1 MIRPLA
7 DAGSFRDRS
16 GKVYHA
22 GGDIFRS
29 VSRRAAEDYRHALK
43 SGLLE
48 KLMAESK
55 LVATQEVDQ
64 RVLTEAG
71 IETAMVLRHQRI
83 PFISYPY
90 EWPFS
95 LLKAAALLHL
105 DVHIEA
111 LNHGITLSDASAYN
125 VQFRG
130 IRPVFIDVL
139 SFRRYREGEA
149 WAGHCQFCEQFLNP
163 LLLRSLFGIAHND
176 WYRGRLEGIGTQEL
190 ADMLPWWRNL
200 SFNLLTHVRLQA
212 RLQRAAAADKGTYI
226 QRAKQTTLSKRAH
239 AAILEELRNWISG
252 LKPFKSTATTW
263 QHYAEQTTYADDERQ
278 AKRRFIA
285 AFCRETRPE
294 MLWDMGCN
302 TGEYAEIALSSGTK
316 RVVGF
321 DYDQGALERAIARAK
336 ENNLDLLP
344 LYQDGANPSP
354 DQGWMGRERRS
365 TQERGGAGA
374 LIALAFEHHLAIG
387 RNVPLDQLV
396 AWLVSLA
403 PRGIIEFV
411 QKSDPTVQR
420 LLALREDI
428 FHDYNAASFEAALR
442 SKARIVA
449 TEQVSAAGRMLY
461 SFERL

>member
-22 GGDIFRS
+22 GGDIYRS
-29 VSRRAAEDYRHALK
+29 VSRRAAEDYDHARK

-48 KLMAESK
+48 KLMGEGK

-64 RVLTEAG
+64 HVLREAG
-71 IETAMVLRHQRI
+71 IETEIVLRHQRI

-95 LLKAAALLHL
+95 LLKSAALLHL
-105 DVHIEA
+105 DIHIDA

-130 IRPVFIDVL
+130 IEPVFIDVL

-149 WAGHCQFCEQFLNP
+149 WVGHRQFCEQFLNP

-190 ADMLPWWRNL
+190 VDILPWWRNL
-200 SFNLLTHVRLQA
+200 SFNVLTHVTLQA
-212 RLQRAAAADKGTYI
+212 RLQRAAAADNGTYI
-226 QRAKQTTLSKRAH
+226 QRAKQTSLSKRAH
-239 AAILEELRNWISG
+239 VAILEELRSWIGG

-263 QHYAEQTTYADDERQ
+263 QHYAEQTSYAEEERQ

-285 AFCRETRPE
+285 AFCRETKPE
-294 MLWDMGCN
+294 MLWDIGCN
-302 TGEYAEIALSSGTK
+302 AGEYSEIALSSGTK

-321 DYDQGALERAIARAK
+321 DYDQGALERAVARARAK
-336 ENNLDLLP
+336 SLDLLP

-365 TQERGGAGA
+365 TQERGGADT

-403 PRGIIEFV
+403 PKGIIEFV
-411 QKSDPTVQR
+411 QKSDPTVQQ

-428 FHDYNAASFEAALR
+428 FCDYDAAGFEAALKG
-442 SKARIVA
+442 KARIVA
-449 TEQVSAAGRMLY
+449 AEQVSVHGRTLY
-461 SFERL
+461 SYERA

>member
-22 GGDIFRS
+22 GNDVFRA
-29 VSRRAAEDYRHALK
+29 VSRRAAEDYSYALK
-43 SGLLE
+43 SGFLE
-48 KLMAESK
+48 NLMAEGK
-55 LVATQEVDQ
+55 LVATQEVDH
-64 RVLTEAG
+64 RVLSEAG
-71 IETAMVLRHQRI
+71 IETAIVLRHQRI

-105 DVHIEA
+105 DIHIEA
-111 LNHGITLSDASAYN
+111 LKHGITLSDASAYN

-130 IRPVFIDVL
+130 IEPVFIDVL

-149 WAGHCQFCEQFLNP
+149 WAGHRQFCEQFLNP

-190 ADMLPWWRNL
+190 ADLLPWWRNS
-200 SFNLLTHVRLQA
+200 SFNLLTHVTLQA
-212 RLQRAAAADKGTYI
+212 RLQRAAAADSGAYTE
-226 QRAKQTTLSKRAH
+226 RAKKTSLSKRAH
-239 AAILEELRNWISG
+239 AAILEELRSWIG
-252 LKPFKSTATTW
+252 DLKPLKSKATTW
-263 QHYAEQTTYADDERQ
+263 QHYAEQTTYGEKERQ
-278 AKRRFIA
+278 AKGRFIA

-294 MLWDMGCN
+294 MLWDIGCN
-302 TGEYAEIALSSGTK
+302 TGEYAEIALSSGAK

-336 ENNLDLLP
+336 GKGLDLLP

-354 DQGWMGRERRS
+354 GQGWMGRERRS
-365 TQERGGAGA
+365 TQERGGADA

-396 AWLVSLA
+396 AWLVALA
-403 PRGIIEFV
+403 PKGIIEFV
-411 QKSDPTVQR
+411 QKSDPTVQQ

-428 FHDYNAASFEAALR
+428 FCDYDAVRFEAALK

-449 TEQVSAAGRMLY
+449 AEQVSAQGRTLY
-461 SFERL
+461 SFERS

>member
-7 DAGSFRDRS
+7 DAGSFRDHS
-16 GKVYHA
+16 GRIYHA
-22 GGDIFRS
+22 GSDVFRS
-29 VSRRAAEDYRHALK
+29 VSRRAAEDYGHALK
-43 SGLLE
+43 SGLIE
-48 KLMAESK
+48 KLMAEGK
-55 LVATQEVDQ
+55 LVTTQEVDQ
-64 RVLTEAG
+64 RVLTDAG
-71 IETAMVLRHQRI
+71 IETTIVLRHQRI

-105 DVHIEA
+105 DIHIEA
-111 LNHGITLSDASAYN
+111 LKHGITLSDASAYN

-130 IRPVFIDVL
+130 IEPVFIDVL

-149 WAGHCQFCEQFLNP
+149 WAGHRQFCEQFLNP

-190 ADMLPWWRNL
+190 ADLLPWWRNS
-200 SFNLLTHVRLQA
+200 SFNLLTHVTLQA
-212 RLQRAAAADKGTYI
+212 RLQRAAAADSGAYTE
-226 QRAKQTTLSKRAH
+226 RAKKTSLSKRAH
-239 AAILEELRNWISG
+239 AAILEELRSWIG
-252 LKPFKSTATTW
+252 DLKPLKSKATTW
-263 QHYAEQTTYADDERQ
+263 QHYAEQTTYGEKERQ
-278 AKRRFIA
+278 AKGRFIA

-294 MLWDMGCN
+294 MLWDIGCN
-302 TGEYAEIALSSGTK
+302 TGEYAEIALSSGAK

-336 ENNLDLLP
+336 AKGLDLLP

-354 DQGWMGRERRS
+354 GQGWMGRERRS
-365 TQERGGAGA
+365 TQERGGADA

-396 AWLVSLA
+396 AWLVALA
-403 PRGIIEFV
+403 PKGIIEFV
-411 QKSDPTVQR
+411 QKSDPTAQQ

-428 FHDYNAASFEAALR
+428 FCDYDAVTFEAALK

-449 TEQVSAAGRMLY
+449 AEQVSAQGRTLY
-461 SFERL
+461 SFERS

>member
-16 GKVYHA
+16 GKIYHA
-22 GGDIFRS
+22 GSDVFRS
-29 VSRRAAEDYRHALK
+29 VSRRAAEDYEHALK

-48 KLMAESK
+48 KLMAEGK

-64 RVLTEAG
+64 RVLSEAG

-95 LLKAAALLHL
+95 LLKSAALLHL
-105 DVHIEA
+105 DIHMEA
-111 LNHGITLSDASAYN
+111 LKHGITLSDASAYN

-130 IRPVFIDVL
+130 IEPVFIDVL

-149 WAGHCQFCEQFLNP
+149 WAGHRQFCEQFLNP
-163 LLLRSLFGIAHND
+163 LLLRAIFGIAHND

-190 ADMLPWWRNL
+190 ADLMPWWRNL
-200 SFNLLTHVRLQA
+200 SFNLLTHVTLQA
-212 RLQRAAAADKGTYI
+212 RLQRTAAADKGASMR
-226 QRAKQTTLSKRAH
+226 RAMHTKLSKHAH
-239 AAILEELRNWISG
+239 AAILDQLRRWIG
-252 LKPFKSTATTW
+252 DLRPPKSAATTW
-263 QHYAEQTTYADDERQ
+263 QHYAEQTTYGQEERQ
-278 AKRRFIA
+278 TKSRFIA
-285 AFCRETRPE
+285 AFCRKARPE
-294 MLWDMGCN
+294 LLWDIGCN
-302 TGEYAEIALSSGTK
+302 TGEYADVALSSGAR

-336 ENNLDLLP
+336 AERLDFLP

-354 DQGWMGRERRS
+354 GQGWMGRERRS
-365 TQERGGAGA
+365 TQERGGADA

-396 AWLVSLA
+396 AWLVTLA
-403 PRGIIEFV
+403 PKGIIEFV
-411 QKSDPTVQR
+411 QKSDPTVQQ

-428 FHDYNAASFEAALR
+428 FCDYDSARFEAALK
-442 SKARIVA
+442 SQARIVA
-449 TEQVSAAGRMLY
+449 VEQVSAQGRTLY
-461 SFERL
+461 SFERP

>member
-22 GGDIFRS
+22 GRDIFRS
-29 VSRRAAEDYRHALK
+29 VSRRAAEDYGHALK
-43 SGLLE
+43 SGLLD
-48 KLMAESK
+48 KLMAADK

-64 RVLTEAG
+64 RVLSEAG
-71 IETAMVLRHQRI
+71 IETEIVLRHQPI

-95 LLKAAALLHL
+95 LLKSAALLHL
-105 DVHIEA
+105 DIHIEA
-111 LNHGITLSDASAYN
+111 LQHGITLSDASAYN

-130 IRPVFIDVL
+130 VAPVFIDVL
-139 SFRRYREGEA
+139 SFRRYREGEP
-149 WAGHCQFCEQFLNP
+149 WAAHRQFCEQFLNP
-163 LLLRSLFGIAHND
+163 LLLRALFGIAHND

-190 ADMLPWWRNL
+190 ADLLPWWRNL
-200 SFNLLTHVRLQA
+200 SFHLLTQVTLQA
-212 RLQRAAAADKGTYI
+212 RLQRAAAVDSGAYI
-226 QRAKQTTLSKRAH
+226 KRAKQTLLSKRARR
-239 AAILEELRNWISG
+239 AILEELRRWISD
-252 LKPFKSTATTW
+252 LRPLKSTATTW
-263 QHYAEQTTYADDERQ
+263 QHYAEQTTYADEERQ
-278 AKRRFIA
+278 VKGRFIA
-285 AFCRETRPE
+285 AFCRDTKPDT
-294 MLWDMGCN
+294 LWDIGCN
-302 TGEYAEIALSSGTK
+302 TGDYAEVALSHGAK

-321 DYDQGALERAIARAK
+321 DFDQGALERATARAK
-336 ENNLDLLP
+336 AKSLDLLP

-354 DQGWMGRERRS
+354 SQGWMGHERRS
-365 TQERGGAGA
+365 TQERGGADA

-403 PRGIIEFV
+403 PKGIIEFV
-411 QKSDPTVQR
+411 QKSDPTVQQ

-428 FHDYNAASFEAALR
+428 FSDYDAARFEAALR

-449 TEQVSAAGRMLY
+449 AEQVSAQGRTLY
-461 SFERL
+461 SYERS

>member
-7 DAGSFRDRS
+7 DAGSFRDHS
-16 GKVYHA
+16 GRIYHA
-22 GGDIFRS
+22 GSDIFRS
-29 VSRRAAEDYRHALK
+29 VSRRAAEDYGHALK
-43 SGLLE
+43 SGLIE
-48 KLMAESK
+48 KLMAEGK
-55 LVATQEVDQ
+55 LVTTKEVDQ
-64 RVLTEAG
+64 RVLTDAG
-71 IETAMVLRHQRI
+71 IETTIVLRHQRI

-105 DVHIEA
+105 DIHIEA
-111 LNHGITLSDASAYN
+111 LKHGITLSDASAYN

-130 IRPVFIDVL
+130 IEPVFIDVL

-149 WAGHCQFCEQFLNP
+149 WAGHRQFCEQFLNP

-190 ADMLPWWRNL
+190 ADLLPWWRNS
-200 SFNLLTHVRLQA
+200 SFNLLTHVTLQA
-212 RLQRAAAADKGTYI
+212 RLQRAAAADSGAYTE
-226 QRAKQTTLSKRAH
+226 RAKKTSLSKRAH
-239 AAILEELRNWISG
+239 AAILEELRNWIG
-252 LKPFKSTATTW
+252 DLKPLKSKATTW
-263 QHYAEQTTYADDERQ
+263 QHYAEQTTYGEKERQ
-278 AKRRFIA
+278 AKGRFIA

-294 MLWDMGCN
+294 MLWDIGCN
-302 TGEYAEIALSSGTK
+302 TGEYAEIALSSGAK

-336 ENNLDLLP
+336 GKGLDLLP

-354 DQGWMGRERRS
+354 GQGWMGRERRS
-365 TQERGGAGA
+365 TQERGGADA

-396 AWLVSLA
+396 AWLVALA
-403 PRGIIEFV
+403 PKGIIEFV
-411 QKSDPTVQR
+411 QKSDPTVQQ

-428 FHDYNAASFEAALR
+428 FCDYDAVRFEAALK

-449 TEQVSAAGRMLY
+449 AEQVSAQGRTLY
-461 SFERL
+461 SFERS

>member
-22 GGDIFRS
+22 GNDVFRS
-29 VSRRAAEDYRHALK
+29 VSRCAAEEYGHALK

-48 KLMAESK
+48 KLMAEGR

-64 RVLTEAG
+64 RVLSEAG

-95 LLKAAALLHL
+95 LLKSAALLHL
-105 DVHIEA
+105 DIHMEA
-111 LNHGITLSDASAYN
+111 LKHGITLYDASAYN
-125 VQFRG
+125 LQFRG
-130 IRPVFIDVL
+130 IEPVFIDVL

-149 WAGHCQFCEQFLNP
+149 WAGHRQFCEQFLNP
-163 LLLRSLFGIAHND
+163 LLLRAIFGIAHND
-176 WYRGRLEGIGTQEL
+176 WYRGRLEGIGTEEL
-190 ADMLPWWRNL
+190 ADLLPWWRNW
-200 SFNLLTHVRLQA
+200 SFNLLTHVTLQA
-212 RLQRAAAADKGTYI
+212 RLQRTAAADKGASI
-226 QRAKQTTLSKRAH
+226 RRAMHTKLPKHAH
-239 AAILEELRNWISG
+239 AAILDQLWRWISDLQP
-252 LKPFKSTATTW
+252 LKSAATTW
-263 QHYAEQTTYADDERQ
+263 QHYAEHTTYGEEERQ
-278 AKRRFIA
+278 AKGRFIT
-285 AFCRETRPE
+285 AFCHKAKPE
-294 MLWDMGCN
+294 LLWDIGCN
-302 TGEYAEIALSSGTK
+302 TGEYADVALSSGAK

-336 ENNLDLLP
+336 AKRLDLLP

-354 DQGWMGRERRS
+354 GQGWMGRERRS
-365 TQERGGAGA
+365 TQERGGADA
-374 LIALAFEHHLAIG
+374 IIALAFEHHLAIG
-387 RNVPLDQLV
+387 RNVPLEQLV

-411 QKSDPTVQR
+411 QKSDPTVQQ

-428 FHDYNAASFEAALR
+428 FSDYDAVKFEAALK

-449 TEQVSAAGRMLY
+449 VEQVSAHGRTLY
-461 SFERL
+461 SFERS

>member
-22 GGDIFRS
+22 GSDVFRS
-29 VSRRAAEDYRHALK
+29 VSRRAAEDYDHALK

-48 KLMAESK
+48 KLMREGK

-64 RVLTEAG
+64 RVLSEAG
-71 IETAMVLRHQRI
+71 IETAKVLRHQRI

-95 LLKAAALLHL
+95 LLKSAALLHL
-105 DVHIEA
+105 DIHMEA
-111 LNHGITLSDASAYN
+111 LKHGITLSDASAYN

-130 IRPVFIDVL
+130 IEPVFIDVL

-149 WAGHCQFCEQFLNP
+149 WAGHRQFCEQFLNP
-163 LLLRSLFGIAHND
+163 LLLRAIFGIAHND

-190 ADMLPWWRNL
+190 ADLMPWWRNL
-200 SFNLLTHVRLQA
+200 SFNLLTHVTLQA
-212 RLQRAAAADKGTYI
+212 RLQRTAAADKGASVR
-226 QRAKQTTLSKRAH
+226 RAMHTKLPKHAH
-239 AAILEELRNWISG
+239 AAILDQLRRWISDLQP
-252 LKPFKSTATTW
+252 LKSAATAW
-263 QHYAEQTTYADDERQ
+263 QHYAEQTTYGEEERQ
-278 AKRRFIA
+278 AKSRFIA
-285 AFCRETRPE
+285 AFCRKARPE
-294 MLWDMGCN
+294 LLWDIGCN
-302 TGEYAEIALSSGTK
+302 TGEYADVALSSGAK

-336 ENNLDLLP
+336 AKRLDFLP

-354 DQGWMGRERRS
+354 GQGWMGRERRS
-365 TQERGGAGA
+365 TQERGGADA
-374 LIALAFEHHLAIG
+374 LIALAFEHHLVIG

-396 AWLVSLA
+396 AWVVALA

-411 QKSDPTVQR
+411 QKSDPTVQQ

-428 FHDYNAASFEAALR
+428 FCDYDAARFEAALK
-442 SKARIVA
+442 SQARIVA
-449 TEQVSAAGRMLY
+449 VEQVSAQGRILY
-461 SFERL
+461 SFERQ